1 MNKRETLKIMAVMR
15 AAYPGYYRD
24 ITPADAEAAA
34 NLWQTMLADRPYEL
48 VAKAVKMLIAT
59 AKFPPTIAEVNE
71 AIGELT
77 SPPVMTGQEAWHLVY
92 KAVCNSAYES
102 RKEFEKLPED
112 IRRVVGSPNI
122 LREWALMDA
131 GEVQTVVASN
141 FQRAYTARAAK
152 DRKYAAIPADVRAM
166 LEQSGLKSIPGEP
179 QKILPGGESAVK
191 GAAG

>member
-1 MNKRETLKIMAVMR
+1 MDKRETLKIMAVMR

-24 ITPADAEAAA
+24 ITPADAEAAV

-59 AKFPPTIAEVNE
+59 SKFPPTIAEVND

-77 SPPVMTGQEAWHLVY
+77 SPPVMTGQEAWYLVY

-141 FQRAYTARAAK
+141 FQRSYQARAAQ
-152 DRKYAAIPADVRAM
+152 DRKYAAIPGDVRAM
-166 LEQSGLKSIPGEP
+166 LEQSGLKSIPDEP
-179 QKILPGGESAVK
+179 QKRLPGETLL
-191 GAAG
+191 